1 MKGEKLYE
9 LLDLLDDNL
18 VMESAEVKRG
28 VWRRRLAIV
37 AAIVAAAVLVWFVTT
52 EPVRH
57 PRQDVGGEAGVLQDG
72 AYYVFAGSG
81 FPGPDE
87 ARVPQG
93 IFRYVPGE
101 GKEQLVSYQAHRMD
115 VLFSCWGVNTHSL
128 YYVDIDTNALWRQD
142 LTTGEETLLYTAP
155 GPEEPEAELGVGDLW
170 NYFAHGE
177 ELELTYDVA
186 LFLNQVGED
195 TVTLTYRYPDGKTT
209 DTVVLDSRTGALL
222 SQTAQRENG
231 YPLWLGERCIEVV
244 YVDHPEGFT
253 YPGWEEDVELN
264 QYHWTELQEDGRSLL
279 PPGTMGAGE
288 QAAIEIPGGLLIG
301 YASKNRF
308 DEAGNYLC
316 DATGYLLL
324 TPAGRDYILPEP
336 EDPEDSTRDY
346 LAVADGW
353 LYFTNRTW
361 AALDNGG
368 RRQEWSLWAR
378 QLETGEEV
386 LVQNECGPLRL
397 ITDGTWC
404 YLSDGN
410 TTDCYRLEHDG
421 QGRPCGLTLVE
432 ETI

>member
-115 VLFSCWGVNTHSL
+115 VLFSCWGVNTHGL

-264 QYHWTELQEDGRSLL
+264 QYHWTDLQEDGRSLL

-301 YASKNRF
+301 YAPKNRF
-308 DEAGNYLC
+308 DEAGNYLR

-378 QLETGEEV
+378 QLETG
-386 LVQNECGPLRL
+386 
-397 ITDGTWC
+397 
-404 YLSDGN
+404 
-410 TTDCYRLEHDG
+410 
-421 QGRPCGLTLVE
+421 
-432 ETI
+432 

>member
-1 MKGEKLYE
+1 MDRSPGG
-9 LLDLLDDNL
+9 
-18 VMESAEVKRG
+18 R
-28 VWRRRLAIV
+28 
-37 AAIVAAAVLVWFVTT
+37 
-52 EPVRH
+52 PVS
-57 PRQDVGGEAGVLQDG
+57 P
-72 AYYVFAGSG
+72 
-81 FPGPDE
+81 
-87 ARVPQG
+87 
-93 IFRYVPGE
+93 
-101 GKEQLVSYQAHRMD
+101 
-115 VLFSCWGVNTHSL
+115 
-128 YYVDIDTNALWRQD
+128 
-142 LTTGEETLLYTAP
+142 AP
-155 GPEEPEAELGVGDLW
+155 
-170 NYFAHGE
+170 
-177 ELELTYDVA
+177 
-186 LFLNQVGED
+186 
-195 TVTLTYRYPDGKTT
+195 
-209 DTVVLDSRTGALL
+209 
-222 SQTAQRENG
+222 
-231 YPLWLGERCIEVV
+231 
-244 YVDHPEGFT
+244 
-253 YPGWEEDVELN
+253 
-264 QYHWTELQEDGRSLL
+264 
-279 PPGTMGAGE
+279 E

-386 LVQNECGPLRL
+386 LGQNECGPLRL

>member
-81 FPGPDE
+81 
-87 ARVPQG
+87 
-93 IFRYVPGE
+93 FRYVPGE

-264 QYHWTELQEDGRSLL
+264 QYHWTDLQEDGRSLL

>member
-155 GPEEPEAELGVGDLW
+155 GPEEPEAELGVGTC
-170 NYFAHGE
+170 G
-177 ELELTYDVA
+177 T
-186 LFLNQVGED
+186 
-195 TVTLTYRYPDGKTT
+195 TLPM
-209 DTVVLDSRTGALL
+209 
-222 SQTAQRENG
+222 
-231 YPLWLGERCIEVV
+231 
-244 YVDHPEGFT
+244 
-253 YPGWEEDVELN
+253 
-264 QYHWTELQEDGRSLL
+264 GR
-279 PPGTMGAGE
+279 
-288 QAAIEIPGGLLIG
+288 
-301 YASKNRF
+301 N
-308 DEAGNYLC
+308 
-316 DATGYLLL
+316 
-324 TPAGRDYILPEP
+324 
-336 EDPEDSTRDY
+336 
-346 LAVADGW
+346 
-353 LYFTNRTW
+353 
-361 AALDNGG
+361 
-368 RRQEWSLWAR
+368 WSLPMMW
-378 QLETGEEV
+378 
-386 LVQNECGPLRL
+386 P
-397 ITDGTWC
+397 
-404 YLSDGN
+404 YS
-410 TTDCYRLEHDG
+410 
-421 QGRPCGLTLVE
+421 
-432 ETI
+432 

>member
-231 YPLWLGERCIEVV
+231 YPLWLGSGALR
-244 YVDHPEGFT
+244 
-253 YPGWEEDVELN
+253 WSM
-264 QYHWTELQEDGRSLL
+264 WTTRRAL
-279 PPGTMGAGE
+279 PT
-288 QAAIEIPGGLLIG
+288 L
-301 YASKNRF
+301 
-308 DEAGNYLC
+308 
-316 DATGYLLL
+316 
-324 TPAGRDYILPEP
+324 AGR
-336 EDPEDSTRDY
+336 RM
-346 LAVADGW
+346 
-353 LYFTNRTW
+353 
-361 AALDNGG
+361 
-368 RRQEWSLWAR
+368 WS
-378 QLETGEEV
+378 
-386 LVQNECGPLRL
+386 
-397 ITDGTWC
+397 
-404 YLSDGN
+404 
-410 TTDCYRLEHDG
+410 
-421 QGRPCGLTLVE
+421 
-432 ETI
+432 